1 MKQNV
6 NLKDQKGIS
15 IFILTRHRWMWLSSI
30 WRNLHASDRRHRK
43 YNQYNQGKD
52 IWERKRDR

>member
-15 IFILTRHRWMWLSSI
+15 IFILTRHRWMWLSRI
-30 WRNLHASDRRHRK
+30 WRNLHASENTAQK
-43 YNQYNQGKD
+43 IQSIQS
-52 IWERKRDR
+52 RKRHL